1 MRFVITGYPRSG
13 HAWLA
18 NYLYKGESI
27 VSHEGALSF
36 LHSGRTARQAH
47 IEVMRSLDGDCSSSW
62 LLYPDLLRVVPRV
75 VVIERP
81 LPDVVQSFRRVAGR
95 AQADERRIFQAL
107 EEGFHEALKQGYLVL
122 PYEPKYSMQTIER
135 ICGYIGEP
143 FDLVR
148 YALLRNT
155 RVTQATSDALA
166 AAQAASS
173 TT

>member
-18 NYLYKGESI
+18 NYLYKGVSV

-47 IEVMRSLDGDCSSSW
+47 VAVMRCLDGDCSSSW

-81 LPDVVQSFRRVAGR
+81 LPDVVQSFRRVVGH
-95 AQADERRIFQAL
+95 AQADERRTFQAL
-107 EEGFHEALKQGYLVL
+107 EEGFHEAIKQGHLVL
-122 PYEPKYSMQTIER
+122 PYEPKYGMQTVER
-135 ICGYIGEP
+135 ICRYIGEP

-148 YALLRNT
+148 YALLRHAHVLQDT
-155 RVTQATSDALA
+155 H
-166 AAQAASS
+166 ASLS
-173 TT
+173 GLDV